1 MRVYSGLD
9 LVYFTYLITFKV
21 LTHFR
26 ASETIFPNE
35 FQGDDCLMSQNVSQ
49 NNDVT
54 SVTTSG
60 CVIVSPSI
68 VGMSQQQQ
76 HDINKNAGSPLDTP
90 KRLHVSNIPFR
101 FRDPDLRAMFGVS
114 HLLFII
120 ESDMLDP
127 S

>member
-1 MRVYSGLD
+1 
-9 LVYFTYLITFKV
+9 
-21 LTHFR
+21 
-26 ASETIFPNE
+26 
-35 FQGDDCLMSQNVSQ
+35 MSQNVSQ

-68 VGMSQQQQ
+68 VGMSQQQQQQ

-114 HLLFII
+114 QLLFII
-120 ESDMLDP
+120 ESDMLDA